1 MIHKDTLRRRN
12 WTPQFFEAPSTDEK
26 AASVE
31 AAGATHLSS
40 DKTAKKKGCIPSY
53 AGFSCQVTKETK
65 GKRSI
70 TIRFDSS

>member
-1 MIHKDTLRRRN
+1 MIHKDTLRRCN

-40 DKTAKKKGCIPSY
+40 DKTPKKSCIPSY

-65 GKRSI
+65 GKRST
-70 TIRFDSS
+70 TIIFDSS